1 MKMMLGNQIG
11 FELDKTF
18 NENELFAQCY
28 GAFLCE
34 LDKPLEMPGSA
45 ILLGHTTKG
54 YSLKTGSATIQMDK
68 LQKIYEDKLQPVFP
82 YLSQEEEKPVQTFS
96 YACANP
102 AKAAFKTAKPH
113 VLIPVF
119 PGTNCEY
126 DTARAFER
134 ARCGGRDLCYSQ
146 SDAAGYRGIGAGI
159 SESDCQKARLLPF
172 QEGSPAAMS
181 RKVPANLSLL
191 FSAIHRLKSGYTSC
205 FKTATV

>member
-1 MKMMLGNQIG
+1 MGCPDFSSVKAVFEQVENLISQGRVLSCWTLGAGGAAEGIMKMMLGNQIG

-82 YLSQEEEKPVQTFS
+82 YLSQEEEKPGPDLFLRR
-96 YACANP
+96 ANP
-102 AKAAFKTAKPH
+102 A
-113 VLIPVF
+113 
-119 PGTNCEY
+119 
-126 DTARAFER
+126 
-134 ARCGGRDLCYSQ
+134 S
-146 SDAAGYRGIGAGI
+146 GIQNG
-159 SESDCQKARLLPF
+159 
-172 QEGSPAAMS
+172 
-181 RKVPANLSLL
+181 
-191 FSAIHRLKSGYTSC
+191 
-205 FKTATV
+205 